1 MRSLI
6 IARLLFACSVPV
18 IALVIPQAVNAA
30 DWLVLPSQYT
40 HDPATGLRIS
50 QYAPTP
56 TPTAPLASDF
66 RSSGYTHV
74 RSSLNFGQ
82 SADNYHR
89 VQQWGPPVQP
99 YGEWR
104 FPNRPYSAPYSQW
117 GAPFAGLGTNVLG
130 GFGFGGSGVGG
141 FGYSGGYQPG
151 LPPGGDIGR
160 PTIPGRPQ
168 SGGATLDPYPVG
180 PSSAYPDAPYF
191 DGYHPV
197 YRD

>member
-6 IARLLFACSVPV
+6 LARLFFACSV
-18 IALVIPQAVNAA
+18 LVLTGDAIAA
-30 DWLVLPSQYT
+30 DWLVLPGQYT
-40 HDPATGLRIS
+40 HDPATGLRVS

-130 GFGFGGSGVGG
+130 GVGLGG
-141 FGYSGGYQPG
+141 FGYPGGYQPG
-151 LPPGGDIGR
+151 RPPGGGQIGN
-160 PTIPGRPQ
+160 PAIPGYPQ
-168 SGGATLDPYPVG
+168 NGAAPLDPYPVG
-180 PSSAYPDAPYF
+180 PRSAYPDAPYF